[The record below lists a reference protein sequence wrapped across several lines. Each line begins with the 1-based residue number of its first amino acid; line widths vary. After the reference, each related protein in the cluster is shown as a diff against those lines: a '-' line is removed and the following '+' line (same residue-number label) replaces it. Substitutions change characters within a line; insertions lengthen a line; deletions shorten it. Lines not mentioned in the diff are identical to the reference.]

1 MQHGQQAGHGAGGN
15 RPPAP
20 ARGTAGGVQCPLNPV
35 IHPVVPANIP
45 NTDGAANGAAGQ
57 NQVEL
62 EGLQI
67 YLAAYT
73 DLTLEDPEEWD
84 REANL

>member
-1 MQHGQQAGHGAGGN
+1 
-15 RPPAP
+15 
-20 ARGTAGGVQCPLNPV
+20 
-35 IHPVVPANIP
+35 
-45 NTDGAANGAAGQ
+45 
-57 NQVEL
+57 VEL